1 MLDEPDSEIHT
12 MPVASLLPSDSPR
25 LGGLCHDHAQVLA
38 ESGRELEPILVHK
51 ATGRVVDGMHRLRA
65 AILRGARDLP
75 VRYVEG
81 SSADLF
87 VRSVAANT
95 RHGLPLTLK
104 DRRAAVV
111 RILASHPHWS
121 DRAIAAVSGVSPKT
135 VGAARRRCSSEES
148 PHSKDGDDT
157 SGVSEATARVGRD
170 GRVRPVDMSQRREKA
185 RLLLAERPQ
194 ATLRDVAEEA
204 GVSIS
209 TVHRMRRAASAHPAD
224 TGRDREA
231 PPASSGP
238 APGEG
243 AQTGAVVVAC
253 QEGPLRSV
261 SERAEP
267 SAETARAQPRAAV
280 SLYRDPSIRFTDSGR
295 ALLRWLN
302 GQSGELAMGERLLAS
317 VPPHCMRAA
326 AEVARHYAREW
337 ERLADTLQRNE
348 RLSNNLRGAR

>member
-1 MLDEPDSEIHT
+1 MLDELDSEIH
-12 MPVASLLPSDSPR
+12 MVPVTSLLPSDSPR

-38 ESGRELEPILVHK
+38 ESGRELEPILVHR

-87 VRSVAANT
+87 VRAVAANT
-95 RHGLPLTLK
+95 LHGLPLTLK

-135 VGAARRRCSSEES
+135 VGAARRRCASEEF
-148 PHSKDGDDT
+148 PHSKDGGDE
-157 SGVSEATARVGRD
+157 SGMSTATARVGRD
-170 GRVRPVDMSQRREKA
+170 GRARPVDMPQRREKA

-209 TVHRMRRAASAHPAD
+209 TVHRMRRAASGHPTD
-224 TGRDREA
+224 TGRGREA
-231 PPASSGP
+231 PPAASSGP

-243 AQTGAVVVAC
+243 APSGAGVVAC

-261 SERAEP
+261 SGRAEP
-267 SAETARAQPRAAV
+267 PAETARAQPRAAL

-295 ALLRWLN
+295 ALLRWLS
-302 GQSGELAMGERLLAS
+302 GQSGELATG
-317 VPPHCMRAA
+317 
-326 AEVARHYAREW
+326 
-337 ERLADTLQRNE
+337 
-348 RLSNNLRGAR
+348 

>member
-1 MLDEPDSEIHT
+1 MLDEPDSEIHIV
-12 MPVASLLPSDSPR
+12 PVATLLPADSPR
-25 LGGLCHDHAQVLA
+25 LGGICHDHAQLLA
-38 ESGRELEPILVHK
+38 ESVKELEPILVHR

-65 AILRGARDLP
+65 AMLRGARDLP

-87 VRSVAANT
+87 VHSVAANT

-135 VGAARRRCSSEES
+135 VGAARKRRSSEDF
-148 PHSKDGDDT
+148 PHSNEGDD
-157 SGVSEATARVGRD
+157 GGKETARVGRD
-170 GRVRPVDMSQRREKA
+170 GRVRPLDMPQRREKA
-185 RLLLAERPQ
+185 RLLLAEHPQ

-209 TVHRMRRAASAHPAD
+209 TVHRLRRAASAQPPD
-224 TGRDREA
+224 TGRGRESLPPLSAEAAPRAGDRI
-231 PPASSGP
+231 G
-238 APGEG
+238 
-243 AQTGAVVVAC
+243 TVVVAC
-253 QEGPLRSV
+253 EERSLRSI

-267 SAETARAQPRAAV
+267 QAESARAQPRAAD
-280 SLYRDPSIRFTDSGR
+280 SLYRDPSIRFTDRGR
-295 ALLRWLN
+295 ALLRWIN
-302 GQSGELAMGERLLAS
+302 GQNGELAAGKRLLES

-326 AEVARHYAREW
+326 AEVARHYAKEW
-337 ERLADTLQRNE
+337 ERLADALQHTE
-348 RLSNNLRGAR
+348 RLNNNLQEAQ

>member
-1 MLDEPDSEIHT
+1 MLAD
-12 MPVASLLPSDSPR
+12 
-25 LGGLCHDHAQVLA
+25 
-38 ESGRELEPILVHK
+38 SGRELEPILVHR

-65 AILRGARDLP
+65 SILRGEGDLP

-87 VRSVAANT
+87 LRSVAANT

-104 DRRAAVV
+104 DRRAAVA

-148 PHSKDGDDT
+148 PHSKDDDDA
-157 SGVSEATARVGRD
+157 SGVSKAIARVGRD
-170 GRVRPVDMSQRREKA
+170 GRARPVDMLQRREKA

-209 TVHRMRRAASAHPAD
+209 TVHRMRRTALAHPAD
-224 TGRDREA
+224 TGREREA
-231 PPASSGP
+231 PPAPSSGP
-238 APGEG
+238 APREG
-243 AQTGAVVVAC
+243 AQISAVGVAC
-253 QEGPLRSV
+253 EEGPPRNAF
-261 SERAEP
+261 ERVEP
-267 SAETARAQPRAAV
+267 LAETARTQPHAAV
-280 SLYRDPSIRFTDSGR
+280 SLYRDPSIRYTDSGR

-302 GQSGELAMGERLLAS
+302 DRSSELAAGERLLAS
-317 VPPHCMRAA
+317 LPPHCMRAA

-337 ERLADTLQRNE
+337 ERLADTVQRAE
-348 RLSNNLRGAR
+348 RLINLREAQ

>member
-1 MLDEPDSEIHT
+1 MV
-12 MPVASLLPSDSPR
+12 PVASLLPSDSPR
-25 LGGLCHDHAQVLA
+25 LDGVSHDHAQALA

-65 AILRGARDLP
+65 ALLRGARDLP

-95 RHGLPLTLK
+95 RHGLPLTRE
-104 DRRAAVV
+104 DRRAAVL

-135 VGAARRRCSSEES
+135 VGAARRRRSSEET
-148 PHSKDGDDT
+148 PHSKPGAGNGGAE
-157 SGVSEATARVGRD
+157 SGESRVGRD
-170 GRVRPVDMSQRREKA
+170 GRARPVDMPQRRERA

-204 GVSIS
+204 GISIS
-209 TVHRMRRAASAHPAD
+209 TVHRMRRAASARTAAAGGLH
-224 TGRDREA
+224 EVA
-231 PPASSGP
+231 PDPSAGP

-243 AQTGAVVVAC
+243 RPAGPVVVAC
-253 QEGPLRSV
+253 VEAPPRSV

-267 SAETARAQPRAAV
+267 PAESARVQPRAAA
-280 SLYRDPSIRFTDSGR
+280 SLARDPSIRFTDNGR
-295 ALLRWLN
+295 ALLRWMN
-302 GQSGELAMGERLLAS
+302 GQSAELATGGRLLAS
-317 VPPHCMRAA
+317 VPPHCVRAA

-337 ERLADTLQRNE
+337 ERLADTLQRSE
-348 RLSNNLRGAR
+348 RLNDTLRGAR